1 MIAIEGRLDQRKK
14 PKDGLAAMRAT
25 DLSLLTQCHQV
36 VAWIA
41 RNNSVDNP
49 FHRAEAD
56 HKSEAET
63 AAAWEEQLAV
73 FCHIQR
79 MVGEIIGRRAVTGEG
94 VQGKIRVLDTLTT
107 ILSWERDS
115 LRDLRVSIEQDQLDI
130 NRRLSEAKPDQ
141 RPGWFHRI
149 SSFIW

>member
-1 MIAIEGRLDQRKK
+1 MIEMEGRLDQRKK
-14 PKDGLAAMRAT
+14 PKDGLAAIRAT

-36 VAWIA
+36 VAGIA
-41 RNNSVDNP
+41 CNNSVDSP

-73 FCHIQR
+73 FCHIER
-79 MVGEIIGRRAVTGEG
+79 TVGEIIGRRAVTDEE
-94 VQGKIRVLDTLTT
+94 VQGKILVLDTLTS

-115 LRDLRVSIEQDQLDI
+115 LRDLRISIEQDQLDI

-141 RPGWFHRI
+141 RPGWFNRI
-149 SSFIW
+149 ASFNW